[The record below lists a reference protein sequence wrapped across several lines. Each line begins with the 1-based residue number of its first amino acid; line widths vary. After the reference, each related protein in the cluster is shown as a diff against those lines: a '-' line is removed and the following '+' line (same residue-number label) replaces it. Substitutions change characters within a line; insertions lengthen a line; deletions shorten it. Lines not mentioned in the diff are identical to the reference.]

1 MFGYVT
7 IRKDDL
13 KIKDY
18 DKYHAYYCGVCQ
30 DLKESYGFKGQATL
44 TYDMTFLA
52 ILLTSLYED
61 KTVREEHY
69 CIAHPGRKHVCLRNE
84 FTRYAADMN
93 ILLTYYN
100 LLDDW
105 EDEKKHAA
113 YVGAKALRGSF
124 LKVAE
129 KYPRQTRAVKE
140 YLKKIH
146 ICEAE
151 KSRDL
156 DQAAGY
162 TGEVLAKLYQF
173 RDDIWK
179 EDLGRLGFFIGK
191 FIYLMDAYED
201 VEKDKKSG
209 NYNPLVF
216 LQETDGFE
224 EAVERILLMMTAEA
238 SRAFEKLPIL
248 ENVDILRNI
257 LYAGIWTK
265 YEMLKRKRESEDV
278 EKKH

>member
-52 ILLTSLYED
+52 ILLTGLYED

-257 LYAGIWTK
+257 LYAGIRTK
-265 YEMLKRKRESEDV
+265 YEMLKRKRESEDE

>member
-52 ILLTSLYED
+52 ILLTGLYED

-105 EDEKKHAA
+105 EDLDRLLADFPDPGCKRVSEKN
-113 YVGAKALRGSF
+113 
-124 LKVAE
+124 
-129 KYPRQTRAVKE
+129 P
-140 YLKKIH
+140 YL
-146 ICEAE
+146 
-151 KSRDL
+151 
-156 DQAAGY
+156 
-162 TGEVLAKLYQF
+162 
-173 RDDIWK
+173 
-179 EDLGRLGFFIGK
+179 
-191 FIYLMDAYED
+191 
-201 VEKDKKSG
+201 
-209 NYNPLVF
+209 
-216 LQETDGFE
+216 
-224 EAVERILLMMTAEA
+224 
-238 SRAFEKLPIL
+238 
-248 ENVDILRNI
+248 
-257 LYAGIWTK
+257 
-265 YEMLKRKRESEDV
+265 
-278 EKKH
+278 

>member
-7 IRKDDL
+7 VRKDDL

-18 DKYHAYYCGVCQ
+18 NKYQAYYCGVCQ
-30 DLKESYGFKGQATL
+30 DLKEAYGWKGQATL
-44 TYDMTFLA
+44 TFDMTFLA
-52 ILLTSLYED
+52 ILLTGLYED
-61 KTVREEHY
+61 KTVREEHR
-69 CIAHPGRKHVCLRNE
+69 CMMHPGRKHVCLRNE

-93 ILLTYYN
+93 ILVTYYN

-105 EDEKKHAA
+105 EDEKKHTALA
-113 YVGAKALRGSF
+113 GAKVLEGSVR
-124 LKVAE
+124 KVAE
-129 KYPRQTRAVKE
+129 KYPRQERAVKN
-140 YLKKIH
+140 YLKKLH

-151 KSRDL
+151 NSRDL

-162 TGEVLAKLYQF
+162 TGEVMAELYRY

-179 EDLGRLGFFIGK
+179 EDLGRLGFYIGK
-191 FIYLMDAYED
+191 YIYLMDAYED
-201 VEKDKKSG
+201 VEKDRKTG
-209 NYNPLVF
+209 NYNPLAF
-216 LQETDGFE
+216 LYENNAFE
-224 EAVERILLMMTAEA
+224 ENAEKILLMMTAEA
-238 SRAFEKLPIL
+238 SRTFERLPIL

-265 YEMLKRKRESEDV
+265 YEMIRHRRESEDE